1 MMTLEQLN
9 YKLEGEAFVKH
20 IDNYKIT
27 LFPSDR
33 GYIRRIIKDNRVI
46 DMKKVSIENLEAD
59 KAFMDILRNRRLSV
73 QQAPTVTM
81 IGEEIIF
88 NAEVDLV
95 RARELY
101 LVPEVFLEQD
111 LTQEEINLDEV
122 EYESN

>member
-46 DMKKVSIENLEAD
+46 DMKKGIYR
-59 KAFMDILRNRRLSV
+59 KLRSRQGLHGYFA
-73 QQAPTVTM
+73 Q
-81 IGEEIIF
+81 
-88 NAEVDLV
+88 
-95 RARELY
+95 
-101 LVPEVFLEQD
+101 
-111 LTQEEINLDEV
+111 
-122 EYESN
+122 

>member
-1 MMTLEQLN
+1 
-9 YKLEGEAFVKH
+9 
-20 IDNYKIT
+20 
-27 LFPSDR
+27 
-33 GYIRRIIKDNRVI
+33 
-46 DMKKVSIENLEAD
+46 
-59 KAFMDILRNRRLSV
+59 MDILRNRRLSV